1 MVWSGQARRGRA
13 GGRARVTP
21 IVDPAL
27 TNPETVLGALD
38 FAGVAVFAATGALAA
53 ARQRHDLV
61 TFAFFGAITG
71 VGGGTLRDLLI
82 GAPVFWVQDWRYIAV
97 CLAASVAVWMLGAR
111 PWRFRALLWLDALGL
126 AAYGVMGA
134 AKAEAFEVAPLI
146 CVVMGALTACFG
158 GVVRDLLAGEPSILL
173 RREITV
179 SAALLASTVF
189 VAARVAGLDAWP
201 AALIAAPCGFA
212 LRAGALIW
220 GWSLPAF
227 PGTPSRG

>member
-1 MVWSGQARRGRA
+1 VS
-13 GGRARVTP
+13 P

-27 TNPETVLGALD
+27 TDPETVLGALD

-53 ARQRHDLV
+53 AQQRHDLV

-97 CLAASVAVWMLGAR
+97 CLLASLAVWMVGAR
-111 PWRFRALLWLDALGL
+111 PWRFRALLWLDAIGL

-146 CVVMGALTACFG
+146 CIVMGALTACFG
-158 GVVRDLLAGEPSILL
+158 GVVRDLLAGQPSIL
-173 RREITV
+173 RRHHITV
-179 SAALLASTVF
+179 AAARPASTVLG
-189 VAARVAGLDAWP
+189 AARPPGPDAQP
-201 AALIAAPCGFA
+201 YPPCPHPRGFA
-212 LRAGALIW
+212 LRAGALVW

-227 PGTPSRG
+227 PGTPTRG

>member
-1 MVWSGQARRGRA
+1 M
-13 GGRARVTP
+13 TP

-27 TNPETVLGALD
+27 ATPETVLGALD

-53 ARQRHDLV
+53 ARQKHDLV

-82 GAPVFWVQDWRYIAV
+82 GAPVFWVHDWRYIAV
-97 CLAASVAVWMLGAR
+97 CLAASVAVWMIGSR
-111 PWRFRALLWLDALGL
+111 PWRFRALLWLDAIGLG
-126 AAYGVMGA
+126 AYGVMGA
-134 AKAEAFEVAPLI
+134 AKAEAVGIAPLI
-146 CVVMGALTACFG
+146 CIVMGALTACFG
-158 GVVRDLLAGEPSILL
+158 GIVRDILAGEPSILL

-179 SAALLASTVF
+179 SAALLAATIF

-201 AALIAAPCGFA
+201 AALIAAPVGFA

-227 PGTPSRG
+227 PGTVQR